1 MIWRSDTMD
10 THRIGQVCF
19 KMEFAL
25 RSGEAASMR
34 KMVYEWCEE
43 QMRFF
48 DRTKVDAIISHD
60 EELDMS
66 SVTILWIV
74 KDVPLT
80 DTEERDVIRCT
91 TNVELM
97 QLCKERLLI
106 ELSET
111 VIL

>member
-1 MIWRSDTMD
+1 MD

-34 KMVYEWCEE
+34 KMVYKWCEE

-60 EELDMS
+60 KELDMS

-97 QLCKERLLI
+97 QLCKEHLLV

>member
-1 MIWRSDTMD
+1 
-10 THRIGQVCF
+10 
-19 KMEFAL
+19 MEFAL

-43 QMRFF
+43 QERFF
-48 DRTKVDAIISHD
+48 DRTNVDAIISHD
-60 EELDMS
+60 KELDMS
-66 SVTILWIV
+66 TVTIFWIV

-97 QLCKERLLI
+97 QLCKEHLLI

-111 VIL
+111 VVL